1 MTWYKSCK
9 FVVILRKLNSS
20 MMNSYKPECFD
31 KAVKGAGDRSGRAG
45 DFYNWPV
52 SALFPAAPSL
62 LSQFKRPFNSFQ
74 THNNSGRVN
83 SLTVRW
89 FYFPTCYTCSGQG
102 LAPVFSHPS
111 LFSQIKKLFNRAC
124 RWAESGSGFQAIFAG
139 RAGFSPQ
146 SLFFGGN
153 NNAFD

>member
-1 MTWYKSCK
+1 
-9 FVVILRKLNSS
+9 

-31 KAVKGAGDRSGRAG
+31 KAVKGAGDRSSRAG
-45 DFYNWPV
+45 NYYNLPV
-52 SALFPAAPSL
+52 CTLFPAAPSL

-74 THNNSGRVN
+74 TQNNSGRVN
-83 SLTVRW
+83 LPAVRW

-102 LAPVFSHPS
+102 FVLVFSRLS

-124 RWAESGSGFQAIFAG
+124 RWAESGSGFRANFAD